1 MKHIDLIAAAA
12 LVLAATPAFAANWV
26 YITSVKSGTFHY
38 YDADTIRRSGNYVTV
53 WEKRDHSFDK
63 TVKARETKTQ
73 IRFNCAERTLTVL
86 DFTKYYPDGKTET
99 TTVPRYQHEVQSVI
113 PDTIGETILKAVCA
127 ATASQ

>member
-86 DFTKYYPDGKTET
+86 DFTKHYPDGKTGA
-99 TTVPRYQHEVQSVI
+99 
-113 PDTIGETILKAVCA
+113 GEGIRTLDPNLGK
-127 ATASQ
+127 